1 MREIWS
7 EILLIDSSKRALRSF
22 GLVVGGVC
30 LAIAAVLFWRHG
42 WIVRTPETWF
52 GAIGLGLVFMGLT
65 FPRALKPLHIV
76 WMTLALILGFIMTRV
91 ILSIVFFGMMTPI
104 GLIRR
109 ALGKDPMRN
118 DATATRATYWIA
130 KGEPAVSPKRLEKL
144 Y

>member
-76 WMTLALILGFIMTRV
+76 WMTLALILGFFMTR
-91 ILSIVFFGMMTPI
+91 I